1 MYIRYMH
8 EFDIFA
14 YVCICVC
21 THIYLYLY
29 ICSYAKHPFDFHIN
43 FSIHL
48 SVSSNKASIRIV
60 SKKYT
65 NLGSI
70 STLTYFFQ
78 SVNIKYLF
86 IF

>member
-8 EFDIFA
+8 DLI
-14 YVCICVC
+14 YLHMCVSVC
-21 THIYLYLY
+21 THIYLYSY
-29 ICSYAKHPFDFHIN
+29 ICPYAKHPFDFHIN

-48 SVSSNKASIRIV
+48 SVSCNKASVRIV

-65 NLGSI
+65 NFGSI